1 MSTHASA
8 VLGGYPAKQCAR
20 AVHNDYSP
28 ASPPKPK
35 VDRNTQKL
43 FDAGNEFEAKVNE
56 RLGQAPGAVV
66 LSDEAGWG
74 ANIEAT
80 LAAMREQAPM
90 IVNGR
95 LPRAGAM
102 AGAPDVLV
110 RIDAGY
116 VPVDV
121 KLHGTRKN
129 AVRTGL
135 WVSSLT
141 EPSQRR
147 RVKGLSDAGWSVE
160 GDGFQLAHY
169 TRMLQHL
176 GFHAGDDH
184 LIGGIIGQSDYSDV
198 GGDPWLIAWYDLGT
212 PRRDTFSTSSDT
224 GRAKR
229 SLLQRY
235 DHEFAFRVQV
245 ATEARAGGEL
255 VSPFHTNE
263 CGWCVWQAYCSE
275 TAGPDDASF
284 SIQAG
289 LPTAQQWRYLYD
301 AGATTVAELA
311 ALDPDSCPEGWSPR
325 DSQPGSR
332 AERKF
337 ATLIR
342 RARMAKAGIE
352 IEALHEWPP
361 TPSADVEIDFDI
373 EWDFQNRIYLWG
385 LRVREGQDD
394 NTAVF
399 NPVVSYEPLGDAGEE
414 ALAAQFAEQLR
425 TIISDAEAAGRTVR
439 IFHWSDPERSR
450 TRKYPAIDELLEG
463 RAFDLFAWFN
473 KHFLTRKGGSIKA
486 VAPIFGFEWAVED
499 ADGAQS
505 QVKIDLARTDGDE
518 ARAAREWLHHYN
530 ESDVAAQAAI
540 RDGCRSARYDA
551 TTDTYQRTG
560 LRGASK

>member
-35 VDRNTQKL
+35 VDQATQKL

-66 LSDEAGWG
+66 LSDEAGWD

-80 LAAMREQAPM
+80 LAAMRERVPM

-110 RIDAGY
+110 RIGDGY

-129 AVRTGL
+129 AVRTEL

-212 PRRDTFSTSSDT
+212 PRRDTFSASTDT

-229 SLLQRY
+229 SLLERY

-245 ATEARAGGEL
+245 ATEAKAGGEL
-255 VSPFHTNE
+255 VRPFHTNE
-263 CGWCVWQAYCSE
+263 CGWCVWQPYCSE

-284 SIQAG
+284 AIQAG

-301 AGATTVAELA
+301 AGANTVAELA

-325 DSQPGSR
+325 DSQPGCEGRTQVRHPRPPGTNGQGRNRDR
-332 AERKF
+332 APQRLAPDPF
-337 ATLIR
+337 GRCRDRLR
-342 RARMAKAGIE
+342 HRM
-352 IEALHEWPP
+352 
-361 TPSADVEIDFDI
+361 
-373 EWDFQNRIYLWG
+373 G
-385 LRVREGQDD
+385 LREPHL
-394 NTAVF
+394 
-399 NPVVSYEPLGDAGEE
+399 PVGPARPPRPGRHHRRLHPGR
-414 ALAAQFAEQLR
+414 LLR
-425 TIISDAEAAGRTVR
+425 TAG
-439 IFHWSDPERSR
+439 
-450 TRKYPAIDELLEG
+450 
-463 RAFDLFAWFN
+463 
-473 KHFLTRKGGSIKA
+473 
-486 VAPIFGFEWAVED
+486 
-499 ADGAQS
+499 
-505 QVKIDLARTDGDE
+505 
-518 ARAAREWLHHYN
+518 
-530 ESDVAAQAAI
+530 
-540 RDGCRSARYDA
+540 
-551 TTDTYQRTG
+551 
-560 LRGASK
+560 